1 MNKFKSIFSKHFSF
15 FIAVFLMLIII
26 LGCKSKSD
34 SDWAKIL
41 GNKKLTTAKTSGSI
55 SNKTNIWFCP
65 SGEYAMQRQFSGFS
79 TGGSGSLS
87 MANEDFETGKWRVN
101 SGTLILQS
109 QDGET
114 VEYELLQ
121 GRDED
126 VISLDGTGYLVSTHN
141 ACE

>member
-1 MNKFKSIFSKHFSF
+1 
-15 FIAVFLMLIII
+15 
-26 LGCKSKSD
+26 
-34 SDWAKIL
+34 
-41 GNKKLTTAKTSGSI
+41 
-55 SNKTNIWFCP
+55 
-65 SGEYAMQRQFSGFS
+65 MQRQFSGFS

-141 ACE
+141 ECE